1 MSLFTATAQ
10 AAVLGGQ
17 VGTVRRIVLSA
28 ATKVIQRAG
37 FSSTRIL
44 GRGKDFSHAVIGAGV
59 VGLAVARQLAS
70 REGASVVLLER
81 NGQIEAKRRV
91 MGQVIHA
98 GIYYP
103 ESSLKTKLCVEG
115 REMLYGLCE
124 KQQIPHRKVSKWI
137 LAQDKE
143 QYDTV
148 QNLHKKAKRLNI
160 PTRWIS
166 RGEAERLEP
175 SVRARA
181 GILESTETG
190 IVDSHSLM
198 AYLHADFEDKGGTTA
213 LMSPVTNIDLVSQGN
228 GGGYRIFTDEKGED
242 EDSAIV
248 VDSVVNSA
256 GLFACDVSNMVLP
269 PSRHRKPFFAKGNYF
284 SYASSDPKP
293 KRLLYPT
300 PKPGLGGL
308 GTHLT
313 LDLTGRIRFG
323 PDVEWVDGPDDYAPN
338 PARLKEAIQEIKT
351 YLPDLKEEA
360 IDLDY
365 AGIRPKLNDVGAAM
379 GGKGFQD
386 FVIQEEE
393 GFKGFINLLG
403 IESPGLTSSL
413 AIARLVGSL

>member
-1 MSLFTATAQ
+1 
-10 AAVLGGQ
+10 
-17 VGTVRRIVLSA
+17 
-28 ATKVIQRAG
+28 
-37 FSSTRIL
+37 
-44 GRGKDFSHAVIGAGV
+44 
-59 VGLAVARQLAS
+59 
-70 REGASVVLLER
+70 
-81 NGQIEAKRRV
+81 

-115 REMLYGLCE
+115 REMLYDLCE
-124 KQQIPHRKVSKWI
+124 KQQIPYRKVSKWI
-137 LAQDKE
+137 LAQDKD

-148 QNLHKKAKRLNI
+148 QNLHKKAKRLDI

-175 SVRARA
+175 SVRAQA

-213 LMSPVTNIDLVSQGN
+213 LMSPVTNIDLVSQGD

-338 PARLKEAIQEIKT
+338 SARLKEAIQEIKT

-379 GGKGFQD
+379 GGRGFQD